1 MSERVEIRGRV
12 VQMPDDLN
20 TDVLHP
26 SRFYSLDRATVKA
39 GLRTGCGSDADQPGC
54 GSDAEPGC
62 GSDADLPAPSII
74 VGGRNFGYG
83 SSRETTLQSLRLNG
97 FALIIATTIS
107 RIFWRNAVNAGLW
120 VLEAGDDLKRLREVD
135 ELIAN
140 PELGRISSVDGSRVV
155 EVEPP
160 DAYDLAVLRAGGLL
174 PWLTS
179 PGQPL

>member
-1 MSERVEIRGRV
+1 MSTPFEIRGRV

-39 GLRTGCGSDADQPGC
+39 GLRAGPGPDSDQP
-54 GSDAEPGC
+54 E
-62 GSDADLPAPSII
+62 PSII
-74 VGGRNFGYG
+74 IGGRNFGYG

-97 FALIIATTIS
+97 FQLVIATTIS
-107 RIFWRNAVNAGLW
+107 RIFWRNAVNAGVW
-120 VLEAGDDLKRLREVD
+120 VLEAGDHLKRLRSAD
-135 ELIAN
+135 ELIVH
-140 PELGRISSVDGSRVV
+140 PELGRISSVDGTKVIVV
-155 EVEPP
+155 DPP

-174 PWLTS
+174 PWLAS